1 MPMSLEMTVGQI
13 QTVKM
18 KMFRLLLVGM
28 KQIPVASSSLLMV
41 TILYLEL
48 DNCSR
53 QLMSSEMLSKFS
65 Q

>member
-48 DNCSR
+48 DSCSR